1 MGGGAYCDGLSH
13 NFLFLLLLYCGKWLL
28 KRREILYSCIIPCI
42 LLFCNNSFSFK
53 SVCLSLSFHFNG
65 HFPAEPGLAGFIEA
79 KDDGSG
85 GDIWSYKTC
94 KAPVKLSPPT
104 NRHPT
109 FFTGRMPF
117 LSPNQQCQST
127 DTYKAP
133 PIYSSTG
140 SCGRISKLTI
150 RNDMKSWT
158 FFIFSASSFMSL
170 LMLDISAE
178 HRFFTLS
185 LHQRKCIHNTWTV
198 NHNS

>member
-1 MGGGAYCDGLSH
+1 MGVGAYCDGLSH

-28 KRREILYSCIIPCI
+28 KRREITPCI

-65 HFPAEPGLAGFIEA
+65 HFPGEPGLAGFIEA

-109 FFTGRMPF
+109 FLQAGCPSCRPTNSVRA
-117 LSPNQQCQST
+117 LTLIRHHQST
-127 DTYKAP
+127 VAQEAVAEF
-133 PIYSSTG
+133 
-140 SCGRISKLTI
+140 
-150 RNDMKSWT
+150 RNLPSET
-158 FFIFSASSFMSL
+158 
-170 LMLDISAE
+170 
-178 HRFFTLS
+178 T
-185 LHQRKCIHNTWTV
+185 
-198 NHNS
+198 